1 MSGIATAVVGSAII
15 GGVVASNSADKAANA
30 QTESSQAGIAE
41 QQRQFNAIQELLKPY
56 VDAGTGA
63 IGAQEALVGL
73 SGDAAQQKAISA
85 LEASPQ
91 FASIVDQGEEA
102 LLQNASAT
110 GGVRGGNIQGALAQF
125 RPQVLSQLIESQFGK
140 LGQIA
145 QTGQASAAG
154 QAQAG
159 QTTGT
164 NIANLLAQQGQAQA
178 GAALAQGQAVSNV
191 ASSIPAAMMAY
202 KVF

>member
-1 MSGIATAVVGSAII
+1 MSGIATAVVGAAVI
-15 GGVVASNSADKAANA
+15 GGVVASKSASKAAKA
-30 QTESSQAGIAE
+30 QKESAQAGITE
-41 QQRQFNAIQELLKPY
+41 EQRQLSAVQELLKPY

-73 SGDAAQQKAISA
+73 GGDSAQQQAISA
-85 LEASPQ
+85 LESSPQ
-91 FASIVDQGEEA
+91 FESIVGQGEEA

-140 LGQIA
+140 LGQIT

-159 QTTGT
+159 QITGT
-164 NIANLLAQQGQAQA
+164 NIANLLSQQGQAQA
-178 GAALAQGQAVSNV
+178 GAALAQGQAASNV